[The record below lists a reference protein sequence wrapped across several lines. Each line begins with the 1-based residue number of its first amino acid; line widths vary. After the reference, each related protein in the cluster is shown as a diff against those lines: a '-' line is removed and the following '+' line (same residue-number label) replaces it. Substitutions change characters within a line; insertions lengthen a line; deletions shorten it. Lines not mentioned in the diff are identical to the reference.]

1 MAFFNKLNDLAK
13 NIGDRTNDAIETGK
27 LTAKIHTER
36 NAASEDLKKI
46 GEHYYHIFAAGGEV
60 PEELAE
66 IFQSAKAHF
75 EAAEAA
81 QLEIDRIKAENAAE
95 KASSKEAN
103 EAEAGPGVAAA
114 VAAAVPAEAPAD
126 GISCPN
132 CNTINPDGT
141 KFCRECGTKL
151 EIPAPEPTP
160 EPAPEPEPAV
170 PEKRFCTN
178 CGTEA
183 SGDTRFCSECGTK
196 LD

>member
-75 EAAEAA
+75 EAAESA

-95 KASSKEAN
+95 KNASKEA
-103 EAEAGPGVAAA
+103 EDGLGVAAA
-114 VAAAVPAEAPAD
+114 VAAA
-126 GISCPN
+126 
-132 CNTINPDGT
+132 
-141 KFCRECGTKL
+141 
-151 EIPAPEPTP
+151 
-160 EPAPEPEPAV
+160 APEPEPAV
-170 PEKRFCTN
+170 PVKRFCSN

-183 SGDTRFCSECGTK
+183 AGDTRFCSECGTK
-196 LD
+196 LE